1 MFKGAVIAM
10 GVTSCGKTSVGEGL
24 AKELNCPFIEGDK
37 LHPASNIAKMTVGTP
52 LTDSDRWPWLE
63 IIGKAMKAEC
73 DKGHGVIASCSS
85 LKKAYRQKL
94 AEAAGMPI
102 GFIFLYGSRELLAAR
117 MADRKGHFMP
127 TSLLDSQL
135 KTLEVP
141 GPDENALHLDVAMS
155 VDELIARSK
164 EYVMSQGGRS

>member
-1 MFKGAVIAM
+1 MFKRAVIVM

-24 AKELNCPFIEGDK
+24 AAELNCPFIEGDK
-37 LHPASNIAKMTVGTP
+37 LHPVSNIAKMTVGTP
-52 LTDSDRWPWLE
+52 LTDDDRWPWLE
-63 IIGKAMKAEC
+63 IIGRAMKAEC
-73 DKGHGVIASCSS
+73 VAGRGVIASCSS
-85 LKKAYRQKL
+85 LKKVYRQKL

-102 GFIFLYGSRELLAAR
+102 SFIFLYGSRELLAAR

-141 GPDENALHLDVAMS
+141 GPDEDAVHLDVALS
-155 VDELIARSK
+155 VDELVALSK
-164 EYVMSQGGRS
+164 EYVMSQGGRP

>member
-1 MFKGAVIAM
+1 M

-24 AKELNCPFIEGDK
+24 AAELNCPFIEGDK
-37 LHPASNIAKMTVGTP
+37 LHPVSNIAKMTVGTP
-52 LTDSDRWPWLE
+52 LTDDDRWPWLE
-63 IIGKAMKAEC
+63 IIGRAMKAEC
-73 DKGHGVIASCSS
+73 VAGRGVIASCSS
-85 LKKAYRQKL
+85 LKKVYRQKL

-102 GFIFLYGSRELLAAR
+102 SFIFLYGSRELLAAR

-141 GPDENALHLDVAMS
+141 GPDEDAVHLDVALS
-155 VDELIARSK
+155 VDELVALSK
-164 EYVMSQGGRS
+164 EYVMSQGGRP